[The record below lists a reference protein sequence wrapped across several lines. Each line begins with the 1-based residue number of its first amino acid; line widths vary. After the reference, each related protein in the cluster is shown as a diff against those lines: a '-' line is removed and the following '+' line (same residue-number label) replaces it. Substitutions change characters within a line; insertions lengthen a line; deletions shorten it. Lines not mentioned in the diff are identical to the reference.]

1 MKLSD
6 ILVREIRFDRA
17 QTLTD
22 AQKTQAKANMGISNA
37 AGGSIPTVLHDQ
49 RTTLRTMTPTAGNN
63 IIVEGLGVFVFYVG
77 STKLDDDETCF
88 ATSAGRWILEAA
100 SPDMLQAEI
109 FDLQVRTANIEET
122 TFLKGSFVMS
132 MTSLASLSSVDF
144 KAAVAG
150 AEPGDSVIVNPG
162 NSFGNSA
169 ADEAALS
176 YTSFVSAPDTITVT
190 IRNASA
196 ASAAMTTSTWTVMV
210 IKQK

>member
-6 ILVREIRFDRA
+6 LLIREIRYDRPQA
-17 QTLTD
+17 LTD
-22 AQKTQAKANMGISNA
+22 AQKAQAKANMGISDA
-37 AGGSIPTVLHDQ
+37 AGGSIPAVKHDQ
-49 RTTLRTMTPTAGNN
+49 RASLRTMTPTAGDNL
-63 IIVEGLGVFVFYVG
+63 IVEGLGVFVFYVG

-88 ATSAGRWILEAA
+88 ATSAGRWILEAV

-109 FDLQVRTANIEET
+109 FDLQVRTAKIEET
-122 TFLKGSFVMS
+122 TFLKGSFAMS